1 MTERT
6 LFHYTG
12 GLNHINDCAVRM
24 LSDIWMSEGE
34 TSLDL
39 THLEVAVRSHASWN
53 HNKQNS
59 HKHTCPRSS
68 RSQTNPWPYPAFL
81 MGHTCL
87 SITLHSLGIF
97 AEICLSKSTYG
108 HTFSIDHVYVT
119 CAAWIEASALLLL
132 VPQISGLGTSSV
144 TEYKL
149 QPLQTCRGALWYLY
163 QIPGTVFGPCPCFS
177 KGALSRYS
185 FPKPNHKSNLQVL
198 ELCLI
203 YIVCLVPME

>member
-1 MTERT
+1 MPHEIT
-6 LFHYTG
+6 
-12 GLNHINDCAVRM
+12 INKTA
-24 LSDIWMSEGE
+24 
-34 TSLDL
+34 TN
-39 THLEVAVRSHASWN
+39 THL
-53 HNKQNS
+53 
-59 HKHTCPRSS
+59 
-68 RSQTNPWPYPAFL
+68 SQVLPITNQSL
-81 MGHTCL
+81 
-87 SITLHSLGIF
+87 TLPSLPNGTYMLVYHLIFIGYGIF

>member
-1 MTERT
+1 MTEIT
-6 LFHYTG
+6 FFHYTG

-53 HNKQNS
+53 HNKQT
-59 HKHTCPRSS
+59 KQPQTHTCPRSS
-68 RSQTNPWPYPAFL
+68 RSQTNHWPYPAFL

-87 SITLHSLGIF
+87 SITLHSLGMAF
-97 AEICLSKSTYG
+97 LLRYVYPNQ

-119 CAAWIEASALLLL
+119 CAAWIEATALLLL
-132 VPQISGLGTSSV
+132 VPQISGPGSSSV
-144 TEYKL
+144 IEYKL
-149 QPLQTCRGALWYLY
+149 QPFQTFRGALWSLY
-163 QIPGTVFGPCPCFS
+163 QIPVTVFGPFPLFS

-185 FPKPNHKSNLQVL
+185 FPKPNHKSNLQIL

-203 YIVCLVPME
+203 YI